1 MKRLAIITTHPIQYN
16 APFFRKL
23 AESGE
28 IDLKIFYTWARGAG
42 DKHDPG
48 FGQTVEWDIPLLEGY
63 PYMFVKNISVRPGS
77 HHYKGII
84 CPSLI
89 DEIKA
94 YYPNAILIYGWH
106 FHAHLRAMRYFKG
119 KIPVWFRGDSTL
131 MDYDY
136 KTLKEVCSF
145 FINKSQLARTR
156 SLKDYET
163 SGTPNLGKVEFLNHK
178 LQITNFFIAIFSFL
192 KFTLRKL
199 YLTNIFRHIDKAFY
213 VGIHNKAYFKA
224 HGLKEE
230 QLIHMPHAVDN
241 EFFSLH
247 HDSREKTARDWR
259 KTLGIADN
267 DFVVLFAGKFEP
279 KKNPELLVKAI
290 IEINE
295 QAITTSHLQIFKF
308 SNFQIHLIMVGNG
321 ILEQELRH
329 LTDTKKYIHF
339 LPFQNQTNMPVVY
352 RLGNVFCLPSIS
364 ETWGLGLNE
373 ALASGRP
380 VIASDKVGG
389 APDLITDG
397 VNGYIFQSNNQ
408 RELQGKIMLA
418 IKLVASEF
426 DDISIV
432 ETMKKSFSMKLNTQV
447 LIKCLFKH

>member
-1 MKRLAIITTHPIQYN
+1 
-16 APFFRKL
+16 
-23 AESGE
+23 
-28 IDLKIFYTWARGAG
+28 
-42 DKHDPG
+42 
-48 FGQTVEWDIPLLEGY
+48 
-63 PYMFVKNISVRPGS
+63 
-77 HHYKGII
+77 
-84 CPSLI
+84 
-89 DEIKA
+89 
-94 YYPNAILIYGWH
+94 
-106 FHAHLRAMRYFKG
+106 
-119 KIPVWFRGDSTL
+119 
-131 MDYDY
+131 
-136 KTLKEVCSF
+136 
-145 FINKSQLARTR
+145 
-156 SLKDYET
+156 
-163 SGTPNLGKVEFLNHK
+163 
-178 LQITNFFIAIFSFL
+178 
-192 KFTLRKL
+192 
-199 YLTNIFRHIDKAFY
+199 
-213 VGIHNKAYFKA
+213 
-224 HGLKEE
+224 
-230 QLIHMPHAVDN
+230 
-241 EFFSLH
+241 
-247 HDSREKTARDWR
+247 
-259 KTLGIADN
+259 
-267 DFVVLFAGKFEP
+267 
-279 KKNPELLVKAI
+279 
-290 IEINE
+290 
-295 QAITTSHLQIFKF
+295 
-308 SNFQIHLIMVGNG
+308 MVGNG